1 MGIFMKVV
9 IRLFFRTLRRIIGP
23 IMLFV
28 DWLTTPKGVE
38 RPPKEQEKID
48 QNTQNMTLYQFKT
61 CPFCIKVR
69 RHTKR
74 LSLNIETR
82 DAQHDATS
90 RSQLLTGGGTIKVP
104 CLKVTNE
111 AGEDRWMYESEEI
124 IHYLDAQFARD
135 QLNDQQH
142 VTRH

>member
-1 MGIFMKVV
+1 MKTV

-28 DWLTTPKGVE
+28 DWLTTPKGIQ
-38 RPPKEQEKID
+38 RPAREQEKID
-48 QNTQNMTLYQFKT
+48 QNTQNMALYQFKT

-82 DAQHDATS
+82 DAQHDPTS
-90 RSQLLTGGGTIKVP
+90 RTQLLTGGGVLKVP

-111 AGEDRWMYESEEI
+111 AGEDRWMYESDDI
-124 IHYLDAQFARD
+124 IHYLNSQFGQD
-135 QLNDQQH
+135 QFDDQQH
-142 VTRH
+142 ATRH

>member
-1 MGIFMKVV
+1 MGIIMKTV

-28 DWLTTPKGVE
+28 DWLTTPKGIQ
-38 RPPKEQEKID
+38 RPAREQEKID
-48 QNTQNMTLYQFKT
+48 QNTQNMALYQFKT

-82 DAQHDATS
+82 DAQHDPTS
-90 RSQLLTGGGTIKVP
+90 RTQLLTGGGVLKVP

-111 AGEDRWMYESEEI
+111 AGEVIAIGKSKYDVSELADKPI
-124 IHYLDAQFARD
+124 RD
-135 QLNDQQH
+135 FFSYVRVLI
-142 VTRH
+142 

>member
-1 MGIFMKVV
+1 MGIMMKPL

-23 IMLFV
+23 IMLFI
-28 DWLTTPKGVE
+28 DWLTTPRGIQ
-38 RPPKEQEKID
+38 RPSQEQEKID
-48 QNTQNMTLYQFKT
+48 LDTRNMTLYQYKT

-74 LSLNIETR
+74 LSLNIKTR
-82 DAQHDATS
+82 DAQHDPTS
-90 RSQLLTGGGTIKVP
+90 RAQLVTGGGILKVP

-111 AGEDRWMYESEEI
+111 AGEDRWMYESNDI
-124 IHYLDAQFARD
+124 IHYLNAQFGQD
-135 QLNDQQH
+135 LNHSQEH

>member
-1 MGIFMKVV
+1 MKPI

-23 IMLFV
+23 VMLFI
-28 DWLTTPKGVE
+28 DWLTTPRGIQ
-38 RPPKEQEKID
+38 RSSHEQEKID
-48 QNTQNMTLYQFKT
+48 QNTQNMALYQFKT

-82 DAQHDATS
+82 DVQHDPTS
-90 RSQLLTGGGTIKVP
+90 RTQLLTGGGMIKVP

-111 AGEDRWMYESEEI
+111 AGEDRWMYESKDI
-124 IHYLDAQFARD
+124 IHYLNAQFGQDRFD
-135 QLNDQQH
+135 DQQH
-142 VTRH
+142 ATRH